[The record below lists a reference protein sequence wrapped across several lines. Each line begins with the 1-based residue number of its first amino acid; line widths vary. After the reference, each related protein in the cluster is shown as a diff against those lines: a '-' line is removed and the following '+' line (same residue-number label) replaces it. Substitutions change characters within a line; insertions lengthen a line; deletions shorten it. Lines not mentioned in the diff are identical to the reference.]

1 MAPGKREYP
10 ERPMIGVGGVIVD
23 DGQVLLVRRGHPPL
37 AGEWSIPGGLLEVG
51 ETLEEGLRREMREE
65 TGLEVMPAGLLEVL
79 DRILR
84 DEQGRARYHY
94 VLIDYLCRIAPGA
107 RQEVRAASDAADCCW
122 FSPHELPG
130 CNLHPDTLRV
140 VLGALERAGS
150 PGG

>member
-1 MAPGKREYP
+1 
-10 ERPMIGVGGVIVD
+10 MIGVGGVIVD
-23 DGQVLLVRRGHPPL
+23 DGQVLLVQRGHPPL

-65 TGLEVMPAGLLEVL
+65 TGLEVTPAGLLEVL
-79 DRILR
+79 DRILH
-84 DEQGRARYHY
+84 DEHGRVRYHY

-107 RQEVRAASDAADCCW
+107 RDWVRAASDAAECRW

-140 VLGALERAGS
+140 VLGALEGAGAQAA
-150 PGG
+150 GG